1 MQPGGASPPPQLPE
15 LVTNPVASL
24 RPFVAEVLVCGSW
37 ISVPALPA
45 AAWVE
50 QFMGDDT
57 DLDLVFP
64 GLCSEEDQDAVGQ
77 ALLEGCLDIPGLQRL
92 TLDLISQVAGRPWWV
107 AVRMIQIAELR
118 WSILGAD
125 LVLRRIDADSISFS
139 AWLDALWVTIF
150 NHLPQEKWVEMS
162 TMIEIPPPSEAPEDP
177 MESLEMSPE
186 AFANLMRG

>member
-1 MQPGGASPPPQLPE
+1 
-15 LVTNPVASL
+15 
-24 RPFVAEVLVCGSW
+24 
-37 ISVPALPA
+37 
-45 AAWVE
+45 
-50 QFMGDDT
+50 MGDDT

-150 NHLPQEKWVEMS
+150 NHLPQEKWIEMS